1 MSHRNILLLILLLQ
15 ISFGQSIYNAVGLGM
30 HRDNHSAA
38 ALGIGSTGLIPSH
51 FPNISLDN
59 PNTWH
64 NSKFALLSGGFGGET
79 IIPNSGLANTIVDLS
94 RIQLILPVKG
104 KYALG
109 LDLSPITDGN
119 YWLKTISSELFV
131 SDDTLTSF
139 REIEGA
145 GGINSMR
152 LSFSFPLT
160 EYEQNGLAIHILFG
174 SSRHNSIFDIE
185 GTEYIYSRH
194 LSYSG
199 LSLVYYLSSSR
210 YKFKRYPINLHGS
223 IGFSLSPLKL
233 KSIQYHLF
241 EDANGNGYYD
251 SFVDSPYMTSDDSR
265 IESSYSDVQNP
276 FEIKIGYDLELE
288 SQLHLTGEI
297 SYLNANIEL
306 PNLLRPLNGTVYN
319 SIKHV
324 NFGAIKFARK
334 IPREW
339 YQYFHYRAG
348 LYLDQRSIQ
357 GYGENLVETGL
368 SLGLGFRFGFTN
380 NQIDLAY
387 SNGSRKGPLSTT
399 NERIERFRIQV
410 TLGDIWFV
418 KRRAR

>member
-1 MSHRNILLLILLLQ
+1 
-15 ISFGQSIYNAVGLGM
+15 M
-30 HRDNHSAA
+30 HRGNHSAS

-59 PNTWH
+59 PNTWY
-64 NSKFALLSGGFGGET
+64 NSKFALLSGGYGGET
-79 IIPNSGLANTIVDLS
+79 IMLDNSGIANTIVDLS

-109 LDLSPITDGN
+109 LDLAPITDGN
-119 YWLKTISSELFV
+119 YWLKSNSSQLIV
-131 SDDTLTSF
+131 SDDTLTTS
-139 REIEGA
+139 REIKGA

-160 EYEQNGLAIHILFG
+160 EYEQNGLSLQVLFG
-174 SSRHNSIFDIE
+174 SSRHNSTFYIE
-185 GTEYIYSRH
+185 GTQYIYSRH
-194 LSYSG
+194 QNYSG
-199 LSLVYYLSSSR
+199 LSLIYYLSSSR
-210 YKFKRYPINLHGS
+210 YKLNKYPINLHGS
-223 IGFSLSPLKL
+223 IGFSLSPLKM

-241 EDANGNGYYD
+241 EDVNGNGYYD
-251 SFVDSPYMTSDDSR
+251 SFVDSPYMTTYDSR
-265 IESSYSDVQNP
+265 TESSYSEIQSP
-276 FEIKIGYDLELE
+276 FEIKIGGDLELQ

-297 SYLNANIEL
+297 SYLNTNAKL
-306 PNLLRPLNGTVYN
+306 PNLLSPLNGAVYN
-319 SIKHV
+319 SIQHV

-348 LYLDQRSIQ
+348 LYLEQRNIQ
-357 GYGENLVETGL
+357 EYSENLVESGL

-399 NERIERFRIQV
+399 NERVERFRIQV